1 MTDLGPLDF
10 LGEVAGLGTFD
21 AVKAA
26 SDNLN
31 IFGIDC
37 LILSLDGLIASKRAA
52 GRKKDLIAVTELEG
66 LLDLRNRTES

>member
-26 SDNLN
+26 SDHLN

-37 LILSLDGLIASKRAA
+37 GVLYLNGLIASKRAA